1 MVFDLKLKNNAMWLK
16 YKDALKL
23 RIAKTN
29 KGRHFVYPCCW
40 FSKLVTTLFYWL
52 KHCHPESEFAYGR
65 NEESPDSEQIELTMP
80 KGITAKLCER
90 GANSRRI

>member
-1 MVFDLKLKNNAMWLK
+1 M
-16 YKDALKL
+16 
-23 RIAKTN
+23 RTI
-29 KGRHFVYPCCW
+29 RH
-40 FSKLVTTLFYWL
+40 SARAR
-52 KHCHPESEFAYGR
+52 HPESEFAYGR